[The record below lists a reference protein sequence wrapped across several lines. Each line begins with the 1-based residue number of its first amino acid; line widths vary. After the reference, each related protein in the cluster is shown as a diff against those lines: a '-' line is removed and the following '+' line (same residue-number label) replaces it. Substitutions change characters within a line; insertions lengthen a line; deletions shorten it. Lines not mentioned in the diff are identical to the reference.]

1 MGETQIQAKLD
12 LHPRKQLA
20 QVFSFLKQ
28 FIIQTN
34 YNLCKEKKNYPKNC
48 SRIHS
53 TNYPTNNL
61 TSSTSHPK
69 NRGKPRG
76 TAETTGSKTQSVDQ

>member
-1 MGETQIQAKLD
+1 MSQLYHCASHKHEYQLHLLAIMGETQIQAKLD

-34 YNLCKEKKNYPKNC
+34 YNLCKEKKTIP
-48 SRIHS
+48 RTARGS
-53 TNYPTNNL
+53 TVPT
-61 TSSTSHPK
+61 
-69 NRGKPRG
+69 
-76 TAETTGSKTQSVDQ
+76 TQQIT